1 MGSAGNGTRAP
12 HTRRHILLGGTAAV
26 AAGVLGAACASG
38 GSSGGE
44 QVGLNALKG
53 PVDVLLWDRHETG
66 YDAFA
71 NAWVPMFNQKFNG
84 KVKLTW
90 ESRTTEWETKI
101 QTAVVAGTP
110 PDVAAVFGTA
120 FRNMQE
126 SKQSMALDR
135 FIKSSSLDTNDF
147 VTGIYKSMNIG
158 GSQVGLPQYINTNTV
173 YYNKDTFKK
182 LGVPFPTESWTQ
194 DQFLDMANKLSRG
207 PSTAREVW
215 GVDFPMDSIT
225 TRVISMVWGAGA
237 QYNDPKNPD
246 LFTINNPQ
254 NVRAVQWAHDIF
266 WRHRVGAK
274 NNTDRGGVD
283 RNTALFVNGNVAM
296 MVEGTHLLGEWKSK
310 AQADWDVAPL
320 PKGPGGR
327 GERLSMDGYI
337 IPTGVKNPDAS
348 WVVLQEATGKDANK
362 MRADML
368 GYVPARKSQFE
379 AWTKSM
385 PDKTLKHAQVSDDA
399 RVDPG
404 STWPKAR
411 DLTAAINP
419 IWRQLFV
426 DNSIN
431 VADGLKQMH
440 DAVVGVLGAAAV
452 KTS

>member
-1 MGSAGNGTRAP
+1 MVGYVQGKSA
-12 HTRRHILLGGTAAV
+12 TRRGILLAGAATG
-26 AAGVLGAACASG
+26 ASGILAAACASG
-38 GSSGGE
+38 GAGGE
-44 QVGLNALKG
+44 PAGLNALKG

-71 NAWVPMFNQKFNG
+71 NHWVPMFNQKFNG
-84 KVKLTW
+84 KIKLTW
-90 ESRTTEWETKI
+90 ESRTAEWETKMP
-101 QTAVVAGTP
+101 TAVVAGTP
-110 PDVAAVFGTA
+110 PDLAAVFGVA

-126 SKQSMALDR
+126 SKQLIALDT
-135 FIKSSSLDTNDF
+135 FIKSSSFDANDF
-147 VTGIYKSMNIG
+147 VTGIYKSMNFG
-158 GSQVGLPQYINTNTV
+158 GNQVGLPQYINTNTV

-194 DQFLDMANKLSRG
+194 DQFLDMATKLSRG

-215 GVDFPMDSIT
+215 GLDFPMDSIT

-237 QYNDPKNPD
+237 QYNDPKTPD
-246 LFTINNPQ
+246 VFTINTQPN
-254 NVRAVQWAHDIF
+254 NRALQWAHDIF
-266 WRHRVGAK
+266 WKHRVAAK
-274 NNTDRGGVD
+274 TNADRGGVD
-283 RNTALFVNGNVAM
+283 RNTGIFVNGNVAM
-296 MVEGTHLLGEWKSK
+296 MVEGTHLIGEWKSK

-337 IPTGVKNPDAS
+337 IPAGVKNQDAS
-348 WVVLQEATGKDANK
+348 WVVMQEATGKEANK
-362 MRADML
+362 MRAEML

-379 AWTKSM
+379 SWTKSM
-385 PDKTLKHAQVSDDA
+385 PDKTLKNAQVSDEA

-411 DLTAAINP
+411 DLTAAVNP

-431 VADGLKQMH
+431 VSDALKQMQ
-440 DAVVGVLGAAAV
+440 DAVVGVLGATAV
-452 KTS
+452 KAG